1 MSEPSLPHKR
11 HGRLSRSLSAVVV
24 LLAVAGYLMV
34 QYAAHGP
41 DGPGCRVVSDHQ
53 NDKAYEFTPEQAV
66 NAATISAVGTSRGL
80 PERAVTIALAT
91 ALQESQL
98 RNLGY
103 GDRDS
108 LGLFQ
113 QRPSQGWGTEAQIMD
128 PDYAADQ
135 FYAHLTKVPG
145 YLELPLTEAAQRVQR
160 SGFPDAYAKHEKDA
174 ELLAAALTGHAAA
187 TLSCQ
192 GRPAP
197 KTDGG
202 PDAVRAAL
210 ARDFGRDVLQQAGA
224 EVTPDPADA
233 ADASVAADAAS
244 GAQAS
249 VPAPASASASPT
261 RTGTLGR
268 GTAGDPRTPGST
280 GDPGATATSTATDT
294 ATGTAVSTDESADE
308 SPEQDRTVTLPV
320 PESATKGKGKADG
333 ASGTDGGPERGWQLA
348 HWAVANASELHIER
362 VSFAGREW
370 RAGTGATRNGWRAVS
385 AKDDAWAD
393 GPEKSRGAVRIT
405 TSK

>member
-1 MSEPSLPHKR
+1 M
-11 HGRLSRSLSAVVV
+11 VV
-24 LLAVAGYLMV
+24 LLAVAGYVMV

-53 NDKAYEFTPEQAV
+53 DDKAYEFTPEQAV

-98 RNLGY
+98 RNIGY

-135 FYAHLTKVPG
+135 FYAHLVKVPG

-197 KTDGG
+197 TTDGG

-224 EVTPDPADA
+224 EVTPDPANA
-233 ADASVAADAAS
+233 ADAANAKDAS

-249 VPAPASASASPT
+249 VTAQASASLT

-268 GTAGDPRTPGST
+268 GTAGDPRTPGGS
-280 GDPGATATSTATDT
+280 GDPGATATSTATDA
-294 ATGTAVSTDESADE
+294 ATGTAVSHDESSDE
-308 SPEQDRTVTLPV
+308 STEQDRTVTLPV
-320 PESATKGKGKADG
+320 PESAAKGKGKGKGKANA
-333 ASGTDGGPERGWQLA
+333 ASGTDSGRERGWQLA

-370 RAGTGATRNGWRAVS
+370 RAGTGATRNGWRTVS
-385 AKDDAWAD
+385 AKDDAPAD
-393 GPEKSRGAVRIT
+393 GPEKTRGTVRIT